1 MPTCKASHSQLG
13 MALASPSTV
22 QLMPRW
28 VSAPASHHHHT
39 VEGIMPTKPPFNNCC
54 MSHDVHGEVQP
65 GSKVWHASTEVEQQ
79 QAIITMAGNL
89 K

>member
-1 MPTCKASHSQLG
+1 
-13 MALASPSTV
+13 
-22 QLMPRW
+22 
-28 VSAPASHHHHT
+28 
-39 VEGIMPTKPPFNNCC
+39 MPTKPPFNNCC